1 MLMTTTA
8 AIMTKMTTNFQGQKM
23 VLVFLGSTVNFI
35 QDSSHTMNMIM
46 GKKSYILMIILWLN
60 SLNYRV
66 LVIMA
71 VNDTFNSRGYTDRKK
86 KIIREWNKT
95 NSSPR

>member
-1 MLMTTTA
+1 MTTTA

-46 GKKSYILMIILWLN
+46 GKKCYIDDHP
-60 SLNYRV
+60 
-66 LVIMA
+66 LVKF
-71 VNDTFNSRGYTDRKK
+71 VELPCVGDHGSQ
-86 KIIREWNKT
+86 
-95 NSSPR
+95 